1 VDLYGLAPEEFTAA
15 RDAAAKD
22 DRSLK
27 ALRRP
32 TVSAWVVNTL
42 VRADSDLLDDLAAL
56 GAQLAAAQREGR
68 GDDLRQLAEQ
78 RRQLV
83 ATVTKRAIGLVDRE
97 VTPAVRTEVEQT
109 LEAALSDPASAD
121 AVRTG
126 QLVRALSFAGF
137 GGVDLEGAVAS
148 LPRPAPVPRQTARTP
163 KARAS
168 TKTAGREAGKPD
180 TSTAE
185 RKALEAAGAL
195 DDAVRRAQI
204 VVQALDAQEADLE
217 RAKAAEK
224 EADVAITEA
233 QRALLDV
240 EAQAK
245 NAHRRRI
252 AAHKERD
259 VLARQADNVT
269 KTVVTAQDA
278 ADAARVALDTLRR
291 G

>member
-1 VDLYGLAPEEFTAA
+1 MDLYGLAPEEFTAA

-83 ATVTKRAIGLVDRE
+83 ATVTRRAIGLVDRE

-109 LEAALSDPASAD
+109 LEAVLSDPASAD

-126 QLVRALSFAGF
+126 RLVRALSFAGF
-137 GGVDLEGAVAS
+137 GGVDLEGAVDP

-168 TKTAGREAGKPD
+168 TKTAGWEAGKPD

-204 VVQALDAQEADLE
+204 VVEALDAQEADLE

-233 QRALLDV
+233 QRALLNV

-252 AAHKERD
+252 AAQKERD
-259 VLARQADNVT
+259 VLARQAGNVT